1 MDAQNG
7 MILFSKA
14 QQKLCPY
21 VSYGN
26 VKSKFQVVI
35 LMYILHHFGCPS
47 FPQAYHS
54 VLIFFYGCFQNKIP
68 LVEMKIFFDHQVR
81 ILDEKAYEV

>member
-1 MDAQNG
+1 MDDQNG

-14 QQKLCPY
+14 HQKLCPY
-21 VSYGN
+21 ISYGN

-35 LMYILHHFGCPS
+35 IFMYILHHFGCP

-54 VLIFFYGCFQNKIP
+54 VLIFFYGFFQNKIP
-68 LVEMKIFFDHQVR
+68 LVEMKNFFEHQVR
-81 ILDEKAYEV
+81 ISDEKAYEV